1 MPDLE
6 QVIEANL
13 KFYFAL
19 ESLDIKLMDEVWT
32 TDASAVCVHPGWSRL
47 IGWEHVRESWERIFE
62 LTTEMRISVTDVV
75 VEAHGNVAWITCREN
90 ITTTIG
96 DQTRLAQAAATNVFT
111 SAEEGWLMV
120 LHHSSIIST
129 SGEHA
134 EEEEQL

>member
-19 ESLDIKLMDEVWT
+19 ESLDIKLMDEVWA

-75 VEAHGNVAWITCREN
+75 VEAHGSVAWITCREN

-96 DQTRLAQAAATNVFT
+96 DQTRLAQAAATNVFR

>member
-19 ESLDIKLMDEVWT
+19 ESLDIKLMDEVWA
-32 TDASAVCVHPGWSRL
+32 TDASAVCIHPGWSRL

-96 DQTRLAQAAATNVFT
+96 DQTRLAQAAATNVFR

>member
-6 QVIEANL
+6 QVIGANL

-19 ESLDIKLMDEVWT
+19 ESLDIKLMDEAWA

-47 IGWEHVRESWERIFE
+47 MGWEHVRESWERIFE

-75 VEAHGNVAWITCREN
+75 VEAHGNVAWITCRET

-96 DQTRLAQAAATNVFT
+96 DQTRNAQAAATNVFT
-111 SAEEGWLMV
+111 SNKEGWLMV

-129 SGEHA
+129 SGDQSEQ
-134 EEEEQL
+134 EEEL